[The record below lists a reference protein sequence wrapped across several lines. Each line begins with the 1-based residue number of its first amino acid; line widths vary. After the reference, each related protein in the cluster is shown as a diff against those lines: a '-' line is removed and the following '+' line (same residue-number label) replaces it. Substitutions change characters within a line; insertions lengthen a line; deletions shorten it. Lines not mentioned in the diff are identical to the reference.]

1 MVISLMP
8 SCSKDS
14 VAVGVGSSDSGLGN
28 YNASDED
35 TAHQRRGRK
44 VHLDFVSDAFH
55 GDPFIYDVEVARY
68 GPGKEALL
76 PHIWF
81 VSATDWPSAQHVMHF
96 CLCDALLVGA
106 AYLACLKT
114 QRQTQRH
121 R

>member
-1 MVISLMP
+1 M
-8 SCSKDS
+8 
-14 VAVGVGSSDSGLGN
+14 GSGDSGLGN
-28 YNASDED
+28 HNASNED
-35 TAHQRRGRK
+35 TAHQWRGRK